1 MILYNI
7 TVNIEDEFHSD
18 WLKWM
23 KETHIPDVMKTGM
36 FSENKMLKVL
46 STLPD
51 EEGTTYAIQYFC
63 KSLEDLE
70 HYQQTFAPKLQEDH
84 LKRYGDKVIAF
95 RTILEIVA

>member
-7 TVNIEDEFHSD
+7 TVNVEDGVHSD

-23 KETHIPDVMKTGM
+23 KETHIPDVMNTGM
-36 FSENKMLKVL
+36 FQENKILKLL
-46 STLPD
+46 SQLPD

-70 HYQQTFAPKLQEDH
+70 HYQQNFAPKLQADYT
-84 LKRYGDKVIAF
+84 KRYGNKVLAF
-95 RTILEIVA
+95 RTILEIL